1 MKTIDVLPGNRL
13 SLQEPP
19 APQRALGYRRWPGAG
34 DAGRRGVRPRGH
46 ESAYIP
52 RGVVHRL
59 ENVGTGRLRV
69 VEIAVGDELGEDD
82 IIRYEDDWA
91 R

>member
-1 MKTIDVLPGNRL
+1 VT
-13 SLQEPP
+13 
-19 APQRALGYRRWPGAG
+19 RADEVFDLEAN
-34 DAGRRGVRPRGH
+34 

-69 VEIAVGDELGEDD
+69 VEIAVGNELGEDD